1 MSAHGARLALAGAAL
16 LFSTGGA
23 AIKVTA
29 LTSWQTAGFRSLV
42 AALALMALLP
52 EARRL
57 GSWRSWLVG
66 LAYAATLVL
75 FVHATK
81 LTTSANAIFL
91 QATAPAYMLFL
102 GPVVLKEKIQ
112 RLDVWVTL
120 LVATGMT
127 MFFVGTENPLATAP
141 NPALGNVYA
150 ALTGLT
156 WALSLTGLRWQ
167 GQNNLAVVVAGN
179 LLAFLLC
186 APGAL
191 PLPEVTAADVSVIL
205 YLGVIQIG
213 LAYWLLTR
221 GLRQV
226 RAFEASLLLML
237 EPVMNPVW
245 TWLLHG
251 EKPSSWALAG
261 GSVILG
267 GTLLR
272 VWWQGYSRPIWE
284 RR

>member
-1 MSAHGARLALAGAAL
+1 
-16 LFSTGGA
+16 
-23 AIKVTA
+23 
-29 LTSWQTAGFRSLV
+29 V
-42 AALALMALLP
+42 AALTLLALLP

-57 GSWRSWLVG
+57 SSWRSWVAG

-75 FVHATK
+75 FVHSTK
-81 LTTSANAIFL
+81 LTTSASAIFL

-102 GPVVLKEKIQ
+102 APLVLKEKLQ
-112 RLDVWVTL
+112 RLDIWVTL
-120 LVATGMT
+120 VMVGGMA

-141 NPALGNVYA
+141 NPALGNVYG
-150 ALTGLT
+150 ALSGLA

-167 GQNNLAVVVAGN
+167 GKDNLGVVVAGN

-186 APGAL
+186 VPGAF
-191 PLPEVTAADVSVIL
+191 PLPQATAADVSVIL

-213 LAYWLLTR
+213 LAYWLLAR
-221 GLRQV
+221 GLRSV
-226 RAFEASLLLML
+226 KAFEASLLLML

-251 EKPSSWALAG
+251 EEPSGWALAG

-272 VWWQGYSRPIWE
+272 VWWEAHSRPI
-284 RR
+284 

>member
-1 MSAHGARLALAGAAL
+1 
-16 LFSTGGA
+16 
-23 AIKVTA
+23 
-29 LTSWQTAGFRSLV
+29 
-42 AALALMALLP
+42 MAVLP

-57 GSWRSWLVG
+57 GSWRSWLAG

-75 FVHATK
+75 FVHSTK

-91 QATAPAYMLFL
+91 QATAPAYMLFF
-102 GPVVLKEKIQ
+102 GPLLLKEKTQ

-120 LVATGMT
+120 LLAAGMAL
-127 MFFVGTENPLATAP
+127 FFVGTENPLATAT
-141 NPALGNVYA
+141 NPALGNIYA
-150 ALTGLT
+150 ALSGLA
-156 WALSLTGLRWQ
+156 WALSLAGLRWQ

-179 LLAFLLC
+179 LLAFLFCL
-186 APGAL
+186 PGAL
-191 PLPEVTAADVSVIL
+191 PLPRATAADVSVIL

-221 GLRQV
+221 GVRQV
-226 RAFEASLLLML
+226 KAFEASLLLML

-251 EKPSSWALAG
+251 ERPSAWALAG
-261 GSVILG
+261 GGVILG

-272 VWWQGYSRPIWE
+272 VWWESYSRPICDS
-284 RR
+284 R